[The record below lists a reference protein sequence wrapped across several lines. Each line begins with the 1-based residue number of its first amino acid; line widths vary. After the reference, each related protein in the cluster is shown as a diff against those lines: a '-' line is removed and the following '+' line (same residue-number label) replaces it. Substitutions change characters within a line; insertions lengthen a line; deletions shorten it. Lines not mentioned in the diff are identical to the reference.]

1 MLRTCSSALLLSGV
15 PHFVSHISEIA
26 KDVGVELE
34 VSDEWNINYRLNCE
48 VIVCGSKYLPLIDS
62 VNYSKVRLIL
72 KTNETVSEFVEM
84 GITHFIFDYNNT
96 KEVAFAFFTDEIS
109 SDTDTVYN
117 IMTSSGKTCFT
128 NDRYDFNFKMAKF
141 KYCGVGIYLRESE
154 KLYLADWL
162 LLGHKD
168 NSKRVLLCRLRKKFG
183 KAFMQDVDR
192 FGQYK
197 GGMNG

>member
-1 MLRTCSSALLLSGV
+1 MLRVCSSALLLSGV

-48 VIVCGSKYLPLIDS
+48 VIICGSKYLPFIDS

-72 KTNETVSEFVEM
+72 KTTETVSEFVEI

-96 KEVAFAFFTDEIS
+96 KEVAFSFFTDEIS

-117 IMTSSGKTCFT
+117 IMTSSGKTCFVMIGMILT
-128 NDRYDFNFKMAKF
+128 SRRQSLSTVGLEYILEKVKNFT
-141 KYCGVGIYLRESE
+141 
-154 KLYLADWL
+154 L
-162 LLGHKD
+162 LIGY
-168 NSKRVLLCRLRKKFG
+168 F
-183 KAFMQDVDR
+183 
-192 FGQYK
+192 
-197 GGMNG
+197 